1 MGVSILGVLLLS
13 LGVYDGLTI
22 NRLILTIYDLRL
34 EYWLRLDVDL
44 ILLVSH
50 LRFNEDDL
58 IVVTMMVMRCKLFE
72 SSVNL

>member
-13 LGVYDGLTI
+13 LGVNDGLTI
-22 NRLILTIYDLRL
+22 NRLILIIYDLRL